1 MVDSGYLQAMR
12 IPVRSG
18 RDFSDHDTA
27 TSERVAILNEN
38 LARRLWPGRDPLGQQ
53 TLITDNKP
61 WRVIGVVGNV
71 RHSSLEEE
79 GGNEFYLPIPQNG
92 ARSVELVVRAKLA
105 PETLVPAVRARLR
118 SVDPT
123 LPTAEFRT
131 LEEIVDRAVSPRRFV
146 VVLLGGF
153 AVLALVLASL
163 GIYGVVSYS
172 VNQRSQEIGIRMA
185 LGASASQVQLAVLR
199 KTVALAMAGALLGT
213 VGSVAVARLLE
224 SLLFGVRPG
233 DAATFAGML
242 AVLTAVASLAGYLPA
257 RRASRIDPMSA
268 LRSE

>member
-1 MVDSGYLQAMR
+1 M
-12 IPVRSG
+12 
-18 RDFSDHDTA
+18 
-27 TSERVAILNEN
+27 
-38 LARRLWPGRDPLGQQ
+38 
-53 TLITDNKP
+53 
-61 WRVIGVVGNV
+61 
-71 RHSSLEEE
+71 
-79 GGNEFYLPIPQNG
+79 
-92 ARSVELVVRAKLA
+92 
-105 PETLVPAVRARLR
+105 
-118 SVDPT
+118 
-123 LPTAEFRT
+123 
-131 LEEIVDRAVSPRRFV
+131 
-146 VVLLGGF
+146 LLGGF
-153 AVLALVLASL
+153 AMLALVLASL

-233 DAATFAGML
+233 DTATFGGML
-242 AVLTAVASLAGYLPA
+242 VVLTAVASLAGYLPA